1 MNGILAVLGS
11 SLGKKWLMAVT
22 GLGFIGFLAVHLLGN
37 LTITGGAEAFN
48 GYAARLHSLGVLV
61 NVAEVVLA
69 AMAAV
74 HVTTGIW
81 LFVDNLKARPVRY
94 TLVRRAGG
102 RTIGSATMA
111 YTGLGILAFVVLHL
125 ANFHFVDKTQVTVF
139 DLVAKAFADPVYVGI
154 YVTAMAVVAVHVSHG
169 LFSAFQSLGANHERV
184 ADVVLAGSWIFAVV
198 LGLGFGLVPIYVAL
212 TV

>member
-1 MNGILAVLGS
+1 MNMILSVLVAS
-11 SLGKKWLMAVT
+11 IGKKWLMAAT
-22 GLGFIGFLAVHLLGN
+22 GLGFVGFLGVHLLGN

-48 GYAARLHSLGVLV
+48 GYAARLHGLGVLV
-61 NVAEVVLA
+61 NVAEAVLLV
-69 AMAAV
+69 MAAV
-74 HVTTGIW
+74 HVGTGLW

-94 TLVRRAGG
+94 TVVRRAGG

-111 YTGLGILAFVVLHL
+111 YTGLGILAFVVFHL

-139 DLVAKAFADPVYVGI
+139 ELVAEAFADPLYVGV

-169 LFSAFQSLGANHERV
+169 LFSALHSLGANHERV
-184 ADVVLAGSWIFAVV
+184 KAVVLAGSVVAAVV
-198 LGLGFGLVPIYVAL
+198 LGLGFGLLPVYVAL